1 MNNVLIESCGEYLYE
16 SGYFNIPLLEADG
29 DNEKKEGIFTRIKN
43 WLKKMYEYIKE
54 KVVLLWK
61 KIKRKLTGDIGSLK
75 RWFLIKKGTRTVD
88 PIGDKILSNINTY
101 LGKIETAF
109 QDYEKYSKQL
119 FANDGVLADS
129 DEDKYLDSFKMMDE
143 EYDKL
148 KELVNAN
155 IAGYIV
161 TNPKELSKYEDFLN
175 KTDKLIYRSEKVLK
189 DIESNANKVENSSN
203 AKVLTEGMGRLV
215 KSVNRLVSILNR
227 DVIARSLK
235 TLKNTKIGGEI
246 NVDTNVKGFND
257 GEENK

>member
-43 WLKKMYEYIKE
+43 WLNKMYEFIKE

-88 PIGDKILSNINTY
+88 PVGDKILSNINTY

-161 TNPKELSKYEDFLN
+161 TNPKSYLN
-175 KTDKLIYRSEKVLK
+175 MRIS
-189 DIESNANKVENSSN
+189 
-203 AKVLTEGMGRLV
+203 
-215 KSVNRLVSILNR
+215 
-227 DVIARSLK
+227 
-235 TLKNTKIGGEI
+235 
-246 NVDTNVKGFND
+246 
-257 GEENK
+257 